1 MDRVTT
7 IPVPQVNRQRYKF
20 DLSSNV
26 FTTFNAG
33 EWVPIGEPIEVLPG
47 DTFDLNMLSI
57 TRMETFIK
65 APMDNLDMDIVAFY
79 CRNKDA
85 WEHFEEFFGENKT
98 DEWTEGMTEYEIP
111 QLTAPTAVWGYK
123 EWQVDSTTIGT
134 FYTRSGTAPN
144 FTYTAVTLPAAYD
157 AGTTYYKQLTGW
169 DDSSI
174 ANYFG
179 VPIGES
185 GFKIN
190 HLPFRH
196 YAMICNEWLRNQNA
210 MKSAYINK
218 GDADTAGSNGS
229 NYQTDVIGGGRCF
242 PAVKKP
248 DFYTKALP
256 EPQKGQAATLPLGI
270 SAPVI
275 AGEIHNFSSGTGM
288 RFETLDGS
296 DYTGTVALKTYLD
309 GGAGML
315 IGENSSLG
323 SNYRY
328 IVPTNLNADLTH
340 ASAAKI
346 EDLRKTIAIQRYMER
361 DSLYGTRYREF
372 LFGHFNIDVGAG
384 DMHIPEYLGG
394 KTIPIHINAITQTS
408 ESNITPQGNIAGM
421 SVTQDSS
428 SLGGLK
434 TCLEHGYIIIL
445 GCVRIKQHTYQQGL
459 RKFWSRKSKYDFY
472 DPLFAGF
479 GNQPIYNKEIFLQN
493 DNVVSNG
500 TPVNDQ
506 AFAYQEYGADYRFSP
521 NIVTGEM
528 RDLSPRTQSLW
539 HFADMY
545 YSLPKYGS
553 EWIVEDKSNIDNTL
567 SVPSERAHQFKA
579 LFKREVYAVRTVTG
593 YSVPGMGMAI

>member
-7 IPVPQVNRQRYKF
+7 VPVPQVNRLRYKF

-79 CRNKDA
+79 CRNKDC

-111 QLTAPTAVWGYK
+111 QVTAPTQVWGYK
-123 EWQVDSTTIGT
+123 EWEVDATTEGT

-144 FTYTAVTLPAAYD
+144 FSYTAVTLPAGYD
-157 AGTTYYKQLTGW
+157 ASATYYKQLTGW

-256 EPQKGQAATLPLGI
+256 EPQKGNAATLPLGTY
-270 SAPVI
+270 APVTTSYNDLSNPSQ
-275 AGEIHNFSSGTGM
+275 AALRWLRTDNLTPMTTRSSIVV
-288 RFETLDGS
+288 DIDS
-296 DYTGTVALKTYLD
+296 HTVATD
-309 GGAGML
+309 A
-315 IGENSSLG
+315 STG
-323 SNYRY
+323 SNRY
-328 IVPTNLNADLTH
+328 ELTPSNLFADLSEAT
-340 ASAAKI
+340 SAKI

-361 DSLYGTRYREF
+361 DALYGTRYREF
-372 LFGHFNIDVGAG
+372 LFGHFNVDVGAA

-408 ESNITPQGNIAGM
+408 ESNITPQGNVAGM
-421 SVTQDSS
+421 SVTQDAS

-459 RKFWSRKSKYDFY
+459 RKLWSRKSKYDFY
-472 DPLFAGF
+472 DPLFSGF
-479 GNQPIYNKEIFLQN
+479 GNQPIYNREIFLQN
-493 DNVVSNG
+493 DSVVSNG

-528 RDLSPRTQSLW
+528 RDLSPRSQSLW

-545 YSLPKYGS
+545 YKLPKYGS

-579 LFKREVYAVRTVTG
+579 LFRREVYAVRTVTG

>member
-7 IPVPQVNRQRYKF
+7 VPVPQVNKQRYKF

-79 CRNKDA
+79 CRNRHA

-98 DEWTEGMTEYEIP
+98 DEWTEGMTEYEVP
-111 QLTAPTAVWGYK
+111 QLSAPTNVWGYK
-123 EWQVDSTTIGT
+123 EWLVDADTSGT
-134 FYTRSGTAPN
+134 YYTRSGTAPN
-144 FTYTAVTLPAAYD
+144 FTYTAVTLPSGYV

-218 GDADTAGSNGS
+218 GDADTLGSNGS
-229 NYQTDVIGGGRCF
+229 NYQTDVICGGRCF

-248 DFYTKALP
+248 DFYTKSLP
-256 EPQKGQAATLPLGI
+256 EPQKGQAATIPLGTSVPVVASTNPYMGSTGLSYGSVNDGNRVI
-270 SAPVI
+270 SYTNAS
-275 AGEIHNFSSGTGM
+275 GQFRSGTVNESGVVNA
-288 RFETLDGS
+288 L
-296 DYTGTVALKTYLD
+296 GTNQYF
-309 GGAGML
+309 
-315 IGENSSLG
+315 S
-323 SNYRY
+323 
-328 IVPTNLNADLTH
+328 LNADLTN
-340 ASAAKI
+340 AMAAKL
-346 EDLRKTIAIQRYMER
+346 EDMRKTIAIQHYMER
-361 DSLYGTRYREF
+361 DALYGTRYREF
-372 LFGHFNIDVGAG
+372 LFGHFNVDVGAA
-384 DMHIPEYLGG
+384 DMQIPEYLGG

-408 ESNITPQGNIAGM
+408 ESNITPQGNISGM

-434 TCLEHGYIIIL
+434 TCLEHGFIIIL
-445 GCVRIKQHTYQQGL
+445 GCVRVKQHTYQQGL
-459 RKFWSRKSKYDFY
+459 RKLWSRKSKYDYY

-479 GNQPIYNKEIFLQN
+479 GNQPIYNKEIYLQS
-493 DNVVSNG
+493 DSVVSNG

-528 RDLSPRTQSLW
+528 RDLSLKSQSLW

-553 EWIVEDKSNIDNTL
+553 EWIVEDKNNIDKTL
-567 SVPSERAHQFKA
+567 SVTSESSHQFKA
-579 LFKREVYAVRTVTG
+579 MFRRVVFAVRTVTG
-593 YSVPGMGMAI
+593 YSIPGMGMTI

>member
-123 EWQVDSTTIGT
+123 EWQVDATTTGT

-144 FTYTAVTLPAAYD
+144 FTYTAVNLPANYNAN
-157 AGTTYYKQLTGW
+157 TTYYKQLTGW

-256 EPQKGQAATLPLGI
+256 EPQKGQAATIPLGT
-270 SAPVI
+270 SAPVVT
-275 AGEIHNFSSGTGM
+275 AAQDNTYFTGRQLRFRYSDGSSIHSILNLATDNSGGLYSSKGSVP
-288 RFETLDGS
+288 GS
-296 DYTGTVALKTYLD
+296 DYVIPVPSNLVAQ
-309 GGAGML
+309 
-315 IGENSSLG
+315 LG
-323 SNYRY
+323 
-328 IVPTNLNADLTH
+328 NAT
-340 ASAAKI
+340 AAKI

-361 DSLYGTRYREF
+361 DALYGTRYREF
-372 LFGHFNIDVGAG
+372 LLGHFNVDVGAG

-421 SVTQDSS
+421 SVTQDAS

-459 RKFWSRKSKYDFY
+459 RKLWSRKSKYDFY

-528 RDLSPRTQSLW
+528 RDLSPKTQSLW

-567 SVPSERAHQFKA
+567 SVSSERAHQFKA
-579 LFKREVYAVRTVTG
+579 LFRREVYAVRTVTG